1 MRERGLKP
9 LPVRDGWVMKEV
21 ENRNPLKQGLKPKG
35 KKMRRLEGE
44 KIRVKDRIPSWI
56 VFLKQMKSI

>member
-1 MRERGLKP
+1 
-9 LPVRDGWVMKEV
+9 MKEV